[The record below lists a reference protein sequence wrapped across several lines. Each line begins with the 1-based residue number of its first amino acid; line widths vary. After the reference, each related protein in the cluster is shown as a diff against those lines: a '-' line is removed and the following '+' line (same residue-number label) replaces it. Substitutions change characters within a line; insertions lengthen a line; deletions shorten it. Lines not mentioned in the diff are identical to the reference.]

1 MIIGI
6 LLTLLFILLN
16 ALFVAAEF
24 AFVKVRSSQLEVLAN
39 KGNFFANIARNITN
53 KLDAYLSATQ
63 VGITV
68 ASLGLGWISEEVMS
82 KIFLNI
88 FSTINWNIYTLHSV
102 SSIIAF
108 SFITFMHIT
117 FGEQIPKMMSIN
129 YALKAALLLAIPL
142 QVFYVLFKP
151 FIWLLNGFSN
161 LVLNLFKVKNL
172 NDEAHSEEEIKAI
185 LTESEESGSI
195 QPTEYELI
203 QNVFEFDD
211 RIVKQIMLPIDRV
224 SAIDIN
230 WTKEEILKKILEDGY
245 SRMPV
250 YSGNISNIIGLVHS
264 KDILKTII
272 ESKLDINK
280 EHIQKLIRNPLL
292 VPENAKINKV
302 LRELQKKHTQ
312 FAIVVDEFGNTS
324 GIITMEDIIEE
335 LVGDIQ
341 DEHDEEKPLIEKKS
355 DTEYIVNA
363 MVNISTANE
372 TLPKSIPEN
381 PLYDTIGGY
390 LNFLFGHIPQNNE
403 EIETEDY
410 KIIVLKSSPKRTE
423 LVKFILK
430 ENEKNEEE

>member
-1 MIIGI
+1 MISGI
-6 LLTLLFILLN
+6 LLTLFFILLN

-39 KGNFFANIARNITN
+39 KGNFFANIARKITD
-53 KLDAYLSATQ
+53 KLDTYLSTTQ
-63 VGITV
+63 VGITL
-68 ASLGLGWISEEVMS
+68 ASLGLGWIGEEVMS

-88 FSTINWNIYTLHSV
+88 FSTINWNIYTLHSI
-102 SSIIAF
+102 SSITAF

-129 YALKAALLLAIPL
+129 YAMKTALLLAIPL
-142 QVFYVLFKP
+142 QFFYVLFKP
-151 FIWLLNGFSN
+151 FIWILNGFSN
-161 LVLNLFKVKNL
+161 LVLNLFKIKNL
-172 NDEAHSEEEIKAI
+172 EDKAHSEEEIKAI

-250 YSGNISNIIGLVHS
+250 YSGNISNIIGVVHS

-272 ESKLDINK
+272 ESRLDINK
-280 EHIQKLIRNPLL
+280 EHIKKLIREPLL
-292 VPENAKINKV
+292 VPENAKINNV
-302 LRELQKKHTQ
+302 LRELQKKHAQ

-341 DEHDEEKPLIEKKS
+341 DEHDEENPLIEKKS
-355 DTEYIVNA
+355 ETEYIVNA

-372 TLPKSIPEN
+372 ILPKSIPEN

-403 EIETEDY
+403 VIETEDY

-430 ENEKNEEE
+430 ENEKNEEK

>member
-1 MIIGI
+1 MLGGI
-6 LLTLLFILLN
+6 LLTLLFVLLN

-24 AFVKVRSSQLEVLAN
+24 AFVKVRSTQLEVLAN
-39 KGNFFANIARNITN
+39 KGSYLANIAKKITE

-63 VGITV
+63 VGITL
-68 ASLGLGWISEEVMS
+68 ASLGLGWIGEQVVS
-82 KIFLNI
+82 KIILENFSFLSI
-88 FSTINWNIYTLHSV
+88 SGITLHSI
-102 SSIIAF
+102 SSIVAF
-108 SFITFMHIT
+108 LFITFMHIT
-117 FGEQIPKMMSIN
+117 FGEQIPKMMSIH
-129 YALKAALLLAIPL
+129 YAVNAALLLAVPL
-142 QVFYVLFKP
+142 NVFYLLFKP
-151 FIWLLNGFSN
+151 FIWILNGFSN

-172 NDEAHSEEEIKAI
+172 DDEAHSEEEIKAI

-250 YSGNISNIIGLVHS
+250 YSGNISNIIGVVHS

-423 LVKFILK
+423 LVKFLVK
-430 ENEKNEEE
+430 G